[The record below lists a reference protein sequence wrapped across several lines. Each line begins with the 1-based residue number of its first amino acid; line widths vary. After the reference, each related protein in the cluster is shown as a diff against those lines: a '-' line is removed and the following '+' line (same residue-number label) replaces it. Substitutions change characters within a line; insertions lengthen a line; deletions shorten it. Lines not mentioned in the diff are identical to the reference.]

1 MTSTHDRGK
10 KALNKFSHLFK
21 KHEQPSI
28 DSHRERAQ
36 SLPKNEDTTMALK
49 HRDFASLPQTT
60 TGFATHSKAFAFD
73 DDNDPNIM
81 SSSMPYD
88 MHKNNGNS
96 KLGSPRSFHAT
107 QTSINLEQNPLAS
120 STQPSHTNVA
130 SNALS
135 IMSIEDLI
143 QDIDSE
149 KVQINLEDEDDEERK
164 NDGSFSYSDQILQD
178 DS

>member
-1 MTSTHDRGK
+1 MSSTHDRGK

-21 KHEQPSI
+21 KNEQST
-28 DSHRERAQ
+28 DSNRGRAQ

-73 DDNDPNIM
+73 DDDDPNIM
-81 SSSMPYD
+81 SSSLPYNAENV
-88 MHKNNGNS
+88 NNRND
-96 KLGSPRSFHAT
+96 KLGSPKSFHQA
-107 QTSINLEQNPLAS
+107 QTSINMEQNPLAS
-120 STQPSHTNVA
+120 SNPNHSNVD

-135 IMSIEDLI
+135 VISIENLI
-143 QDIDSE
+143 QDIDAE
-149 KVQINLEDEDDEERK
+149 KVQINFDDDDDEERK
-164 NDGSFSYSDQILQD
+164 NDGSYSFSDQILQE